1 MDAVTKKIDQMLKD
15 HEAAIKRL
23 RSFRQQYLAS
33 PDLRE
38 VIATLVSSEG
48 APPHRQNGDSGK
60 PSPIRVEMLSDAPGM
75 TNAIIEIVKEKPGI
89 KAPELITGVLD
100 RVTTK
105 SSKPR
110 RAVASTYDYLVSRK
124 RIRKEGGAF
133 YPVA

>member
-1 MDAVTKKIDQMLKD
+1 MDAVTKKIDELVKE

-23 RSFRQQYLAS
+23 RSFRQQYAMS

-38 VIATLVSSEG
+38 VIASIVTSEG
-48 APPHRQNGDSGK
+48 APHKQNGDSGK
-60 PSPIRVEMLSDAPGM
+60 PSPIRVAMLNDAPGM
-75 TNAIIEIVKEKPGI
+75 TAAIIDIVKASPGI
-89 KAPELITGVLD
+89 KAPALIDGVLS

-110 RAVASTYDYLVSRK
+110 RAVASTYDYLVNRK

-133 YPVA
+133 YPVG